1 MNPME
6 VKLNKEFK
14 KIQKKLEDYWFEDGN
29 DKLSDFADKTIRE
42 KYFDIH
48 NKIEEIKKICKGN
61 IYFEIVD
68 DLNNKVDNLSDEIE
82 NLRSYLNNPDDFRR
96 DMINAAQEDSKV
108 FVDEIMTL
116 EALAYYNDMQK
127 LSNTMHCRTI
137 QTMGRITF
145 VINTVR
151 DEVVNPYYEILNE
164 EIDDISKILRDEG
177 EELTSI
183 IKNFP
188 EKSER
193 SKIQKIFDYK
203 KLNKLVKQNGF
214 EEVRQ
219 TGDHKIFSDG
229 IKSIPIPQHKIGK
242 GLSSKIQGQIKMEG

>member
-1 MNPME
+1 ME
-6 VKLNKEFK
+6 VKLNNEFK

-42 KYFDIH
+42 KYFNIH
-48 NKIEEIKKICKGN
+48 NKIEEIKKICKSN

-68 DLNNKVDNLSDEIE
+68 DLNNKVDNLSDEI
-82 NLRSYLNNPDDFRR
+82 
-96 DMINAAQEDSKV
+96 
-108 FVDEIMTL
+108 MTL

-127 LSNTMHCRTI
+127 LSNTIHCRTI

-145 VINTVR
+145 VINTVC

-164 EIDDISKILRDEG
+164 EIDDISKILHDKG
-177 EELTSI
+177 EEFTSI
-183 IKNFP
+183 IKEYP
-188 EKSER
+188 DKVEKS
-193 SKIQKIFDYK
+193 KVKKIFDYK
-203 KLNKLVKQNGF
+203 KLNKLVKNSGF

-229 IKSIPIPQHKIGK
+229 IKSISIPQKTIGK
-242 GLSSKIQGQIKMEG
+242 GLSVKIQRQMEG

>member
-1 MNPME
+1 MNSME
-6 VKLNKEFK
+6 VKLNNEFK

-48 NKIEEIKKICKGN
+48 DKIEEMKKICKGN
-61 IYFEIVD
+61 IYFEIID
-68 DLNNKVDNLSDEIE
+68 DLNNKVDNLSYEIE
-82 NLRSYLNNPDDFRR
+82 NIKFYLNNPDGFRK
-96 DMINAAQEDSKV
+96 DMMDAAQGDSKV

-116 EALAYYNDMQK
+116 ETLAYYNDMQK
-127 LSNTMHCRTI
+127 LSNTIHCRTI

-151 DEVVNPYYEILNE
+151 DEVVNPYYEILNK
-164 EIDDISKILRDEG
+164 EIDDISKILQDKG
-177 EELTSI
+177 EELTFI
-183 IKNFP
+183 IKDFP
-188 EKSER
+188 NKSEK

-203 KLNKLVKQNGF
+203 KLNKLIENSGY

-229 IKSIPIPQHKIGK
+229 IKSIPIPQKTIGK
-242 GLSSKIQGQIKMEG
+242 GLSFKIQRQIDG